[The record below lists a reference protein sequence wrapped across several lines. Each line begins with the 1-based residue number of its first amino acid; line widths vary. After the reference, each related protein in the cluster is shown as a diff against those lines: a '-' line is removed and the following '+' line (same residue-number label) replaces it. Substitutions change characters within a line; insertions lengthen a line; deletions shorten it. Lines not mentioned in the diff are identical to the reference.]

1 MTGQQAG
8 PPDTPDRQE
17 HADGAASGSVTSPLR
32 RWLVTWAT
40 VLAITLIVR
49 STGEWL
55 EWPTWA
61 AWLAAV
67 ALSASAAFC
76 LSRRDRTGQPSR

>member
-1 MTGQQAG
+1 M
-8 PPDTPDRQE
+8 
-17 HADGAASGSVTSPLR
+17 AASGSVTPSMKR
-32 RWLVTWAT
+32 SLVTWAT

-49 STGEWL
+49 LTGEWL

-67 ALSASAAFC
+67 ALSASAALC
-76 LSRRDRTGQPSR
+76 LKRWGPAWMSR